1 MFGINNSAMKPITL
15 PKTTL
20 LFLLKRRDTHWNPS
34 DQYASELSS
43 GLLNSVRFI
52 TKMIEKSF
60 GFCQPHLEQVA
71 DGNGV
76 DRVVAQI
83 RPQVVIIEALWVTP
97 EKLSELCR
105 LHPDVKWVI
114 RLHSEVPF
122 LANEGI
128 AMDWLNRYVQVSDRV
143 LIAANSH
150 RAARELSQLLHRNV
164 LHLPNCYEIEIS

>member
-1 MFGINNSAMKPITL
+1 MKSITL

-20 LFLLKRRDTHWNPS
+20 LFLLKQRNTFWSSGDE
-34 DQYASELSS
+34 YASELSS

-52 TKMIEKSF
+52 TRMIEKSF
-60 GFCQPHLEQVA
+60 GFCQPYLEQVV

-76 DRVVAQI
+76 DRVVSQI
-83 RPQVVIIEALWVTP
+83 GPQVVIIEALWVTP

>member
-1 MFGINNSAMKPITL
+1 MKPITL
-15 PKTTL
+15 PKTKL
-20 LFLLKRRDTHWNPS
+20 LFLLKQRNTAWNPGEE
-34 DQYASELSS
+34 YASELSS

-60 GFCQPHLEQVA
+60 GFCQPHLEQV
-71 DGNGV
+71 V
-76 DRVVAQI
+76 DANSINRVVTQFK
-83 RPQVVIIEALWVTP
+83 PQVVIIEALWVTP

-143 LIAANSH
+143 LIAANSL
-150 RAARELSQLLHRNV
+150 RAARELSQLVRRNV